1 MSKEI
6 EKAIEN
12 GDIEYIIE
20 QHKCGKDL
28 RFTND
33 YYLYLSVFYKKDEI
47 TEFLIDV
54 GLDPELTK
62 GRLERSNPG
71 GLEKIRFLKKQKDT
85 KDYYEE
91 VSKKFE
97 AKTKLEKKIK
107 I

>member
-1 MSKEI
+1 MNKKIKE
-6 EKAIEN
+6 AIKN
-12 GDIEYIIE
+12 GDIGYIIE
-20 QHKCGKDL
+20 QHKFDEDL
-28 RFTND
+28 RFSND
-33 YYLYLSVFYKKDEI
+33 YCLYLSVFYKKDEI